1 MGKILDKLNSDV
13 RFREGLTA
21 CISCG
26 TCTAICPAAEFYDY
40 DPRKIVVLVQ
50 SKNEEEL
57 EKLLKS
63 EQIWYCGECM
73 SCVTR
78 CPRNNAAGLIVM
90 ALRTIAQDL
99 GYFVESKKGRQ
110 QIALKRAIGENILKY
125 GYCVY
130 ARDLAPENHPEAGSI
145 WEWEHKN
152 LDDVF
157 ARLGGN
163 LDGEGAGVLRKIPQE
178 SLDELKRIFEVTG
191 GFERFDNIEKYSAEK
206 AKEMGLEMDE
216 YITKTYKG
224 EI

>member
-1 MGKILDKLNSDV
+1 MGKFLDKLNSDV

-21 CISCG
+21 CINCG

-50 SKNEEEL
+50 SKNEVEL
-57 EKLLKS
+57 EKLLRS

-90 ALRTIAQDL
+90 ALRTISQDL

-125 GYCVY
+125 GYCIY
-130 ARDLAPENHPEAGSI
+130 ARDLAPANHPEAGPV

-152 LDDVF
+152 VDAVF
-157 ARLGGN
+157 ERLGGN
-163 LDGEGAGVLRKIPQE
+163 LDGEGTGVLRKIPQE

-206 AKEMGLEMDE
+206 AKEMGLEMGE
-216 YITKTYKG
+216 YITKSYKG

>member
-1 MGKILDKLNSDV
+1 MGKILDKLAQDI
-13 RFREGLTA
+13 RFQEGLTA
-21 CISCG
+21 CINCG
-26 TCTAICPAAEFYDY
+26 TCTAICPAAELYDY

-57 EKLLKS
+57 EKLLRS

-78 CPRNNAAGLIVM
+78 CPRSNAAGLILM
-90 ALRTIAQDL
+90 ALRALSQDL

-110 QIALKRAIGENILKY
+110 QIALRHAIGGNILSY
-125 GYCVY
+125 GYCIYV
-130 ARDLAPENHPEAGSI
+130 RGLLPENHPEAGTV
-145 WEWEHKN
+145 WEWEYKN
-152 LDDVF
+152 VDDVF

-163 LDGEGAGVLRKIPQE
+163 LDGQGTGVLRKIPQQ
-178 SLDELKRIFEVTG
+178 SLDELRRIFEVTG
-191 GFERFDNIEKYSAEK
+191 AFERFDNIEKYSAQK
-206 AKEMGLEMDE
+206 AKEMGLEMSE